1 MRAVRNRPAIYAFVM
16 LALMVGCAQ
25 FKSMKSTD
33 EIRVAL
39 SADVLF
45 DYDKAEIL
53 PEAQHELKQAAA
65 LIRQHVKQSVRI
77 EGHSDAKGTARY
89 NQKLSEHRAHAVKQ
103 WLVEKEGLKDVKFI
117 VEGFG
122 ETKPVAPNTKPD
134 GSDNPEGRQKNRRVE
149 IIVN

>member
-1 MRAVRNRPAIYAFVM
+1 MLKRYRPTIYAFGV

-25 FKSMKSTD
+25 FKSMKTTD

-39 SADVLF
+39 EADVLF
-45 DYDKAEIL
+45 EYDKADIR
-53 PEAQHELKQAAA
+53 PQAQQDLKRAAA
-65 LIRQHVKQSVRI
+65 LIREHVKHSVRI
-77 EGHSDAKGTARY
+77 EGYSDAKGTAKY
-89 NQKLSEHRAHAVKQ
+89 NQKLSEHRAHAVKD

-134 GSDNPEGRQKNRRVE
+134 GSDDPEGRQKNRRVE